1 MKIHLRT
8 LLISIAVMLGIATSV
23 FGLYWIITINHWLG
37 IGVIWVLAA
46 ILVYMSIY
54 NILKSRE

>member
-1 MKIHLRT
+1 MKLHLKT
-8 LLISIAVMLGIATSV
+8 LLVSIAVMLGMATSV
-23 FGLYWIITINHWLG
+23 FGLYWLITINPWLG

>member
-23 FGLYWIITINHWLG
+23 FGLYWLITINPWLG

>member
-1 MKIHLRT
+1 MKLHLKT

-23 FGLYWIITINHWLG
+23 FGLYWLIIINPWLG

-46 ILVYMSIY
+46 ILIYMSIY
-54 NILKSRE
+54 NILTSRE

>member
-1 MKIHLRT
+1 MKLYLKT

-23 FGLYWIITINHWLG
+23 FGLYWLITINPWLG

-46 ILVYMSIY
+46 ILIYMSIY

>member
-1 MKIHLRT
+1 MKLHLKT
-8 LLISIAVMLGIATSV
+8 LLISIAVMLGMATSV
-23 FGLYWIITINHWLG
+23 FGLYCLITINPWLG

-46 ILVYMSIY
+46 ILIYMSIY

>member
-23 FGLYWIITINHWLG
+23 FGLYWIITINPWFG

>member
-23 FGLYWIITINHWLG
+23 FGLYWIITINPWLS

>member
-1 MKIHLRT
+1 MKLHLKT

-23 FGLYWIITINHWLG
+23 FGLYGLITINPWLG

-46 ILVYMSIY
+46 ILIYMSIY